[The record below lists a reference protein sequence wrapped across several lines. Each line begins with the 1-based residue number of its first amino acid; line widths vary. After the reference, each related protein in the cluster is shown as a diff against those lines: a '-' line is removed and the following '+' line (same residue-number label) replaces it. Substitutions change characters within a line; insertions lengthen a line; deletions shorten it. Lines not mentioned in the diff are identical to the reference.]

1 MYCRQLTMHYRSSTL
16 VQLPRVVKFARY
28 ASHQGASTAKIFQ
41 TQTPKEQALRLFKN
55 ELWLMANEKYPG
67 SSNAQLREVVDIL
80 GQGRFPAGLGLKQIV
95 REIYTLTLQHRIT
108 SDDMYNAIKQVR
120 RKSSIVNVA
129 MPTSAKTTK
138 RTAVGKTPKTTGDH
152 IPGDIHPQSNAELDT
167 ILQQILE
174 LRDSDS
180 NELYQV
186 LSNMIEESNES
197 QKFVS
202 EAAPG
207 AKADTKDINIK
218 TLEDYLKLISKRQQQ
233 REFVVK
239 QQKKIYDWNRAL
251 EESSTAPHRQLDAI
265 MSGSIRYGSA
275 ADATLG
281 RVFKEIWKS
290 LTSVEDSTASQYM
303 LFNAKTNREALK
315 THSEVSH
322 ALMLLQKT
330 DVINI
335 ANRASRDQK
344 DIVTKLRELETQ
356 QWQPLGTILDAP
368 DTIVLQK
375 KVRKRFSTA
384 FWTLVALTGVIIPV
398 VYVKKRHTVEQQPD
412 SIPSDTQS

>member
-1 MYCRQLTMHYRSSTL
+1 
-16 VQLPRVVKFARY
+16 
-28 ASHQGASTAKIFQ
+28 
-41 TQTPKEQALRLFKN
+41 
-55 ELWLMANEKYPG
+55 
-67 SSNAQLREVVDIL
+67 
-80 GQGRFPAGLGLKQIV
+80 
-95 REIYTLTLQHRIT
+95 
-108 SDDMYNAIKQVR
+108 MYNAIKQVR

-129 MPTSAKTTK
+129 MPASAKTTK
-138 RTAVGKTPKTTGDH
+138 HTAVSKAPKAKGDH
-152 IPGDIHPQSNAELDT
+152 IPGDIHPQNNAELGSV
-167 ILQQILE
+167 LQQILE

-207 AKADTKDINIK
+207 VKADAKDINIK
-218 TLEDYLKLISKRQQQ
+218 TLEDYLKLISRRQQQ

-251 EESSTAPHRQLDAI
+251 EESSTAPHRQLDAV

-281 RVFKEIWKS
+281 RVFREIWKS
-290 LTSVEDSTASQYM
+290 LTSMEDSTTSQYM
-303 LFNAKTNREALK
+303 LFNAKTNKEALK
-315 THSEVSH
+315 THSEISH

-330 DVINI
+330 DIINI

-344 DIVTKLRELETQ
+344 DIVSKLKELETQ
-356 QWQPLGTILDAP
+356 QWEPLGTILDAP
-368 DTIVLQK
+368 DTIILEK

-384 FWTLVALTGVIIPV
+384 FWTLVALTGAIIPV
-398 VYVKKRHTVEQQPD
+398 VHFKKRHIVEQQPD
-412 SIPSDTQS
+412 ILPSETRS